1 MNQTQVQLTGAA
13 IKALSRD
20 HTSGLI
26 PAFGFPIRCSNDLRG
41 NSGSRVAL
49 GLLALCVFEP
59 LAVDGLLGSLDRW
72 ETHDVMGAQLLTGL
86 DQGVGIEAGIRS
98 QNNDVVGKCFLDPLE
113 QPGQVV
119 FKHLA
124 GIAGACRAIH
134 SNGVAMQIAQNR
146 SQATALIMA
155 VVRLLFLVA
164 VKLDVCRIHI
174 QEQTTV
180 LLASNTRQH
189 PQSPV
194 SINEGAQQSF
204 VESIDRMAIET
215 IFETAQG
222 GTAGHIGGTK

>member
-1 MNQTQVQLTGAA
+1 MKLCRTGSVTKALRFEFADPLLHAASSAIHLLIHVRNGDQWQFPSITFFCRVFGASNAGLNQTQVQLTGAA

-26 PAFGFPIRCSNDLRG
+26 PAFGVPIRCSNDLRG
-41 NSGSRVAL
+41 SSGSRVAL

-134 SNGVAMQIAQNR
+134 SNGVAMQPEPGN
-146 SQATALIMA
+146 
-155 VVRLLFLVA
+155 
-164 VKLDVCRIHI
+164 
-174 QEQTTV
+174 
-180 LLASNTRQH
+180 
-189 PQSPV
+189 
-194 SINEGAQQSF
+194 
-204 VESIDRMAIET
+204 SIDNGRCKTSFLGCRKA
-215 IFETAQG
+215 
-222 GTAGHIGGTK
+222 